1 MDISAMLSRI
11 EELLK
16 AKKMKKGEFYAAVPI
31 SDAAIS
37 QWRNGKT
44 EPSREKMERMA
55 YILGTTV
62 AYLEYG
68 IKKAPAGNSD
78 EGKEFE
84 EIFSQ
89 QNNAGI
95 YLAFSLGIL
104 LHRILPTTIF

>member
-1 MDISAMLSRI
+1 MDILAMLSRI

-84 EIFSQ
+84 EIFSKL
-89 QNNAGI
+89 NEKNKSIA
-95 YLAFSLGIL
+95 LAQLKAL
-104 LHRILPTTIF
+104 LDNQ

>member
-1 MDISAMLSRI
+1 MDILAMLSRI

-55 YILGTTV
+55 NILGTTV

-68 IKKAPAGNSD
+68 IKKAPAGETD
-78 EGKEFE
+78 KDE
-84 EIFSQ
+84 EIYSVYEQ
-89 QNNAGI
+89 LTVENKAAL
-95 YLAFSLGIL
+95 LAAAKAFLQGQE
-104 LHRILPTTIF
+104 